1 MSVLLIILRILLILV
16 GIVCLLICAFL
27 GYIMNTRPEDL
38 PGRRRLQLDSIRWIV
53 FFSLLAVGCFVG
65 AYFL

>member
-1 MSVLLIILRILLILV
+1 MRIFLKILLILL
-16 GIVCLLICAFL
+16 GIVFLLICAFL